1 MTELV
6 TIDAAKER
14 ALSAILGLGGESE
27 GSSTHLPLLKINLDD
42 EDDEGTPL
50 PRGKFMITGQEDPV
64 YADKVRIR
72 PLSQMFQWVH
82 YDPDQNKAVNRTLI
96 IPNFRSEARDEKG
109 GIRCGKPPSKVLR
122 ENPEMAKQYK
132 NITCF
137 RLVHCLV
144 SYEGKTASGE
154 KVTVENVP
162 TLLRLKGANFS
173 GFEEQVADKLPKG
186 KKLYDFWVEISATK
200 KKNGSVT
207 YYVYNYAVDLG
218 NPVALDQPTYDTML
232 HIVDIVKAE
241 NTRVQRKYD
250 EAVRGGSIDSAAM
263 AAVEIIDAEEDSLEE
278 DLVD

>member
-1 MTELV
+1 MSELAV
-6 TIDAAKER
+6 IDAAKER
-14 ALSAILGLGGESE
+14 ALSAMLGLGGDADT
-27 GSSTHLPLLKINLDD
+27 STNLPLLKINLED
-42 EDDEGTPL
+42 EDDMGSPL
-50 PRGKFMITGQEDPV
+50 PKGKFIITNQEDTV

-82 YDPDQNKAVNRTLI
+82 YDPDQNKSVNRTLI

-109 GIRCGKPPSKVLR
+109 GVKCGKPASKVLK
-122 ENPEMAKQYK
+122 ENPELAKQYK

-154 KVTVENVP
+154 KATVENVP

-173 GFEEQVADKLPKG
+173 AFEEQVVDKLPKG
-186 KKLYDFWVEISATK
+186 KKLYDFWVEMSATK

-207 YYVYNYAVDLG
+207 YYVYDYAVDLG

-232 HIVDIVKAE
+232 HIVEIVKAE
-241 NTRVQRKYD
+241 NARVQTKYD
-250 EAVRGGSIDSAAM
+250 QAIRGGSIDSAAM
-263 AAVEIIDAEEDSLEE
+263 SAVDTIDSDSLEGDLE
-278 DLVD
+278 D

>member
-1 MTELV
+1 MSELAV
-6 TIDAAKER
+6 IDAAKER
-14 ALSAILGLGGESE
+14 ALSAMLGLGGDADT
-27 GSSTHLPLLKINLDD
+27 STNLPLLKINLED
-42 EDDEGTPL
+42 EDDMGSPL
-50 PRGKFMITGQEDPV
+50 PKGKFIITNQEDTV

-82 YDPDQNKAVNRTLI
+82 YDPDQNKSVNRTLI

-109 GIRCGKPPSKVLR
+109 GVKCGKPASKVLK
-122 ENPEMAKQYK
+122 ENPELAKQYK

-154 KVTVENVP
+154 QVTVENVP

-173 GFEEQVADKLPKG
+173 GFEEQVVDKLPKG
-186 KKLYDFWVEISATK
+186 KKLYDFWVEVSASK

-207 YYVYNYAVDLG
+207 YYVYDYAVDLG

-232 HIVDIVKAE
+232 HIVEIVKAE
-241 NTRVQRKYD
+241 NARVQTKYD
-250 EAVRGGSIDSAAM
+250 QAIRGGSIDSAAM
-263 AAVEIIDAEEDSLEE
+263 SAVDTIDSDSLEGDLE
-278 DLVD
+278 D